1 VDCPPTRTAEAQ
13 PYQTPHRSCPA
24 SVHEFHTFISPT
36 INHFRQIRPILRTS
50 EPYTHAISE
59 FPGGLYLMPEPNTQ
73 ATGPRTEA
81 GKATSSMNALRH
93 GLSITRHVIL
103 KHEDAAEFETL
114 ARELHSIFEP
124 QSPRERLAVEEI
136 THCKWALRRFERA
149 EAFMLEFPATP
160 HRNDQQDIPAE
171 HKLGYITT
179 LSDQK
184 GEAHSAFL
192 GIHNLLRYR
201 GHWDRRHQRA
211 LAEFDRAQR
220 ARRADARERRQERED
235 QRKQELHELRC
246 ELLKAKIS
254 ASRKPKQTN
263 RQPGKQHEN
272 QFVSSDPQTSQ
283 IPHPQTP
290 PNPGL
295 AA

>member
-1 VDCPPTRTAEAQ
+1 MST
-13 PYQTPHRSCPA
+13 
-24 SVHEFHTFISPT
+24 
-36 INHFRQIRPILRTS
+36 L
-50 EPYTHAISE
+50 
-59 FPGGLYLMPEPNTQ
+59 
-73 ATGPRTEA
+73 ATGPRTEE
-81 GKATSSMNALRH
+81 GKAASSMNALKH

-114 ARELHSIFEP
+114 TRELHRIFEP
-124 QSPRERLAVEEI
+124 RSPRERLAVEEI

-160 HRNDQQDIPAE
+160 HHPDQPDVPAE
-171 HKLGYITT
+171 HKLGYITV

-184 GEAHSAFL
+184 GDAHSAFL

-235 QRKQELHELRC
+235 QRKQEMHELRC
-246 ELLKAKIS
+246 ELLKTKIS
-254 ASRKPKQTN
+254 ASRKPQQTN
-263 RQPGKQHEN
+263 GRPATN
-272 QFVSSDPQTSQ
+272 PSSQFVSSDKQPSIAPRPELHSAQRCLGQ
-283 IPHPQTP
+283 NEQA
-290 PNPGL
+290 G
-295 AA
+295 

>member
-1 VDCPPTRTAEAQ
+1 MRTM
-13 PYQTPHRSCPA
+13 
-24 SVHEFHTFISPT
+24 SV
-36 INHFRQIRPILRTS
+36 
-50 EPYTHAISE
+50 
-59 FPGGLYLMPEPNTQ
+59 Q
-73 ATGPRTEA
+73 ATGPRTEE
-81 GKATSSMNALRH
+81 GKATSSMNALKH

-114 ARELHSIFEP
+114 ARELHGIFEP

-160 HRNDQQDIPAE
+160 HHNGQQDIPAE
-171 HKLGYITT
+171 HKLGYIAT

-184 GEAHSAFL
+184 GDAHSAFL

-246 ELLKAKIS
+246 ELLRAKIS
-254 ASRKPKQTN
+254 ASRKPLQTKERPATN
-263 RQPGKQHEN
+263 PID
-272 QFVSSDPQTSQ
+272 QFVSSGEQPSTTA
-283 IPHPQTP
+283 TP
-290 PNPGL
+290 ELHNGQHHRRQN
-295 AA
+295 

>member
-1 VDCPPTRTAEAQ
+1 
-13 PYQTPHRSCPA
+13 
-24 SVHEFHTFISPT
+24 
-36 INHFRQIRPILRTS
+36 
-50 EPYTHAISE
+50 
-59 FPGGLYLMPEPNTQ
+59 MPEPNTQ
-73 ATGPRTEA
+73 STGPRTEA
-81 GKATSSMNALRH
+81 GKATASMNALKH

-103 KHEDAAEFETL
+103 KHEDATEFKTL

-160 HRNDQQDIPAE
+160 HHNNQQGIPAE
-171 HKLGYITT
+171 DKLGYITT

-184 GEAHSAFL
+184 GEAHTAFL

-235 QRKQELHELRC
+235 QRKQEMHELRC

-254 ASRKPKQTN
+254 ASRKPKQTTH
-263 RQPGKQHEN
+263 QPATHHSQ
-272 QFVSSDPQTSQ
+272 QFVSSDEQPLQSPQ
-283 IPHPQTP
+283 PQAP
-290 PNPGL
+290 PKPNI